1 MSYLLGTS
9 TVEDYEAWRTAFAEN
24 DVFRIEHGQRGYQVY
39 QSVDEPNE
47 VTVIFEWA
55 DDEDPRTFFE
65 SKEMR
70 KRMTDAGLQGKPDLS
85 VLELVDQ
92 RSAIEPSA

>member
-9 TVEDYEAWRTAFAEN
+9 TVEDYETWRTAFAEN
-24 DVFRIEHGQRGYQVY
+24 DAFRTEHGQRGYQVY
-39 QSVDEPNE
+39 QSVDDPNE
-47 VTVIFEWA
+47 VTVIFEWD
-55 DDEDPRTFFE
+55 DDEDPRAFFE

-70 KRMTDAGLQGKPDLS
+70 KRMTDAGLQGTPHMS